1 MKTSFVST
9 GEIKRV
15 VLVSFIG
22 IITILLFNYFLDL
35 YSFKTITENSVNRVA
50 DRIPMILSADMD
62 DPDIEQ
68 KLNKDFDQLFR
79 NTVLP
84 EEIITV
90 NITDYSCNILWNGTF
105 NSYDPI
111 LLPCRNL
118 KNNVTQS
125 SWISPLGSYQNLIGG
140 QSIFLV
146 RSPFYSEEQDLRGIL
161 EIYFDT
167 AGFSSVWFF
176 LRVIKV
182 SFASIISTLAIIS
195 FYLIFKRRSEEL
207 AKELTTYATIIREAP
222 LGIYTINKEGLIET
236 FNPKM
241 TFLSG
246 AKDPSEVI
254 GLNALSISSYQ
265 ASGLDKHFKEGLE
278 GKSFNVETPY
288 VSYTANKKT
297 YRRYLGSP
305 IFSDDGKK
313 VEKLLLIVEDITERK
328 ELEEAKKDFIAIASH
343 EMRTP
348 LTIIRGASERIT
360 KKLPKDVDAEV
371 FLMIKHINDNSI
383 RMLGIVNSFLD
394 VGRLENKA
402 LAFNIEVFDIN
413 ELITEI
419 IEEMTVRA
427 ENKGLY
433 LKTNFIK
440 RNISI
445 RADRSKTREV
455 IVNLIS
461 NALQYTKVGGI
472 TLQTSFYESFVKIN
486 IIDTGIGIPKDMFDN
501 IFQKFRSVHKEFI
514 TSKEYG
520 SGMGLY
526 ISKTLTENM
535 NGKLYL
541 ESSTLNKGSVFTLLL
556 PFSK

>member
-1 MKTSFVST
+1 M
-9 GEIKRV
+9 
-15 VLVSFIG
+15 
-22 IITILLFNYFLDL
+22 
-35 YSFKTITENSVNRVA
+35 
-50 DRIPMILSADMD
+50 
-62 DPDIEQ
+62 
-68 KLNKDFDQLFR
+68 
-79 NTVLP
+79 
-84 EEIITV
+84 
-90 NITDYSCNILWNGTF
+90 
-105 NSYDPI
+105 
-111 LLPCRNL
+111 
-118 KNNVTQS
+118 
-125 SWISPLGSYQNLIGG
+125 
-140 QSIFLV
+140 
-146 RSPFYSEEQDLRGIL
+146 
-161 EIYFDT
+161 
-167 AGFSSVWFF
+167 
-176 LRVIKV
+176 
-182 SFASIISTLAIIS
+182 
-195 FYLIFKRRSEEL
+195 
-207 AKELTTYATIIREAP
+207 
-222 LGIYTINKEGLIET
+222 
-236 FNPKM
+236 
-241 TFLSG
+241 
-246 AKDPSEVI
+246 
-254 GLNALSISSYQ
+254 
-265 ASGLDKHFKEGLE
+265 DKHFKEGLE